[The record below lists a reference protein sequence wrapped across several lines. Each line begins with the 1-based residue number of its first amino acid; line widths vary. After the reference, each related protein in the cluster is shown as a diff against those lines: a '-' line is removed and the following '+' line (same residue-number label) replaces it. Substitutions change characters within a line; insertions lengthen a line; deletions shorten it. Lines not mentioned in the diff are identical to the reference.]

1 MASPA
6 MPEARPVRSSDT
18 LARQRLLRRVHVLL
32 YLTVGW
38 NVIEG
43 LVAVGS
49 GVGAGSVALV
59 GFGLDSFIEVFAASI
74 LIWRL
79 RHEGGERAE
88 KAERRAVFLI
98 GLTFLLLTAYILF
111 EAGSTIGQA
120 EEPAESL
127 VGIVLSLVS
136 LAVMPFL
143 GLSKRKC
150 GVQLGSASL
159 IAESTETL
167 ICSYLSFTLF
177 IGLFFN
183 AALGWWWADPAAAL
197 AMVPWVA
204 REGWE
209 GIRGEED

>member
-1 MASPA
+1 M
-6 MPEARPVRSSDT
+6 
-18 LARQRLLRRVHVLL
+18 RQRLLRRAHVLL
-32 YLTVGW
+32 YLTVAW
-38 NVIEG
+38 NVAEG

-49 GVGAGSVALV
+49 GVVAGSVALV
-59 GFGLDSFIEVFAASI
+59 GFGLDSFIEVFAASV

-79 RHEGGERAE
+79 RHEGSEGAER
-88 KAERRAVFLI
+88 AERRAVFLI
-98 GLTFLLLTAYILF
+98 GITFWLLAAYILF
-111 EAGSTIGQA
+111 EAGSGLGRA

-136 LAVMPFL
+136 LAVMPVL
-143 GLSKRKC
+143 GLTKRSC
-150 GVQLGSASL
+150 GVRLGSPAL
-159 IAESTETL
+159 VAESMETL
-167 ICSYLSFTLF
+167 ICSYLSLTLF

-209 GIRGEED
+209 GIRGEQD